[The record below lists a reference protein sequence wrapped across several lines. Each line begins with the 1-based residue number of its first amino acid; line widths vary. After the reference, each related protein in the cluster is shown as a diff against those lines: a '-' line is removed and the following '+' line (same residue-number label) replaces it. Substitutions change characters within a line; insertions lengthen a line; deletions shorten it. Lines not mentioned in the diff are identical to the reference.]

1 MKKWAFLVAMLLL
14 TGSLSIPLSAS
25 ATDVPVD
32 TEVTTTLTEI
42 QEMTE
47 ATEATTSPAIT
58 EPIED
63 PSSTEV
69 VASDFSVEPSVCN
82 LTVGESCNLNVKF
95 DKEGYDTEHI
105 EYQSADESIATVS
118 KYGLV
123 TAISAG
129 ETCIRIFVFDEADNP
144 VKTIPIPVVIAPDDT
159 MSTEQQEQLAALKEK
174 GSHLFGEFIREEK
187 IILGELP
194 PDTARLC
201 FDDVQEIL
209 ANNTDFQNIYESLLS
224 IAKYPDFVGG
234 SGVTLV
240 EFWLDDYGTEKILL
254 ILEQEDVISVKCNA
268 DGNISDWKPLYSEEK
283 AETTA
288 TTATTETTTTTA
300 TVTSDALSEE
310 QAKALAELAEK
321 EHGVFG
327 EFERARAS
335 ILNKIPED
343 ASRMTLEE
351 AKEFVNSSDSF
362 KEIYDKL
369 SASQP
374 YPDFI
379 GGSGVTKVEYWF
391 DDKGKEKILLILEQE
406 DVIYVD
412 CTKQG
417 DVSKWERLYPV
428 SDVEDSNIKDSN
440 LAGTYK
446 IYNGIDELAVAVT
459 TEAPVIAGTVV
470 TTDTPPQ
477 ITSNVSE
484 TSMTTTVTDEYGNYI
499 DEEGNITPATTSV
512 STQTETTTTTT
523 KASTELSQIPLSGT
537 YTVRIRIRDI
547 VRQTPVL
554 GLNCEVFCLQT
565 GDVVAKWN
573 TSDVDEIYIENLK
586 YEFNSYNSYTGNIRY
601 AIRITNMPENYVFFY
616 GKDKEVYGLTG
627 FDLEEFEYGTDLDC
641 TVKLEDTSDDA
652 PKYTYVTGTHPIVT
666 TSTAPVADTTEPIS
680 NTTAPKD
687 TGTTISIPVTDPET
701 SVTPVPGTTAP
712 TETNTTV
719 TTKTTETLPQTGYS
733 NGYRWLIG
741 AAVLMTVTG
750 AGIVLRT
757 KKETK

>member
-14 TGSLSIPLSAS
+14 TGSLSIPLSVS

-32 TEVTTTLTEI
+32 TEVATTLTEI
-42 QEMTE
+42 QKTTE
-47 ATEATTSPAIT
+47 TTTSPTIT
-58 EPIED
+58 EPIET
-63 PSSTEV
+63 PSTTEV

-446 IYNGIDELAVAVT
+446 IYNGIEDTVT
-459 TEAPVIAGTVV
+459 TE
-470 TTDTPPQ
+470 
-477 ITSNVSE
+477 S
-484 TSMTTTVTDEYGNYI
+484 TTTNYK
-499 DEEGNITPATTSV
+499 NIT
-512 STQTETTTTTT
+512 QE
-523 KASTELSQIPLSGT
+523 
-537 YTVRIRIRDI
+537 D
-547 VRQTPVL
+547 
-554 GLNCEVFCLQT
+554 F
-565 GDVVAKWN
+565 
-573 TSDVDEIYIENLK
+573 
-586 YEFNSYNSYTGNIRY
+586 
-601 AIRITNMPENYVFFY
+601 
-616 GKDKEVYGLTG
+616 KDW
-627 FDLEEFEYGTDLDC
+627 
-641 TVKLEDTSDDA
+641 A
-652 PKYTYVTGTHPIVT
+652 M
-666 TSTAPVADTTEPIS
+666 
-680 NTTAPKD
+680 KD
-687 TGTTISIPVTDPET
+687 Y
-701 SVTPVPGTTAP
+701 
-712 TETNTTV
+712 
-719 TTKTTETLPQTGYS
+719 TTKTGNTPAKAALLETADGNYAITLTDEDGEVLDVYTVNPETATGTNQANEVVSLPQTGYS
-733 NGYRWLIG
+733 DIYKVLVGL
-741 AAVLMTVTG
+741 AVLMTVGGGTL
-750 AGIVLRT
+750 IVKTR
-757 KKETK
+757 KKDG

>member
-1 MKKWAFLVAMLLL
+1 MKKWAFLVAMMLL
-14 TGSLSIPLSAS
+14 TGSLSTLFPVS

-42 QEMTE
+42 QETTE
-47 ATEATTSPAIT
+47 TTTSPAIT

-288 TTATTETTTTTA
+288 TTATTETTATTATTETTTTTA

-446 IYNGIDELAVAVT
+446 IYNGIEDTVT
-459 TEAPVIAGTVV
+459 TE
-470 TTDTPPQ
+470 
-477 ITSNVSE
+477 S
-484 TSMTTTVTDEYGNYI
+484 TTTNYKNITQEDFKDWAMKDYATKTGNTPAKAALLETADGNYAITLTDEDGEVL
-499 DEEGNITPATTSV
+499 DV
-512 STQTETTTTTT
+512 
-523 KASTELSQIPLSGT
+523 
-537 YTVRIRIRDI
+537 YTVNPE
-547 VRQTPVL
+547 TA
-554 GLNCEVFCLQT
+554 T
-565 GDVVAKWN
+565 G
-573 TSDVDEIYIENLK
+573 
-586 YEFNSYNSYTGNIRY
+586 
-601 AIRITNMPENYVFFY
+601 TNMAN
-616 GKDKEVYGLTG
+616 EV
-627 FDLEEFEYGTDLDC
+627 
-641 TVKLEDTSDDA
+641 VS
-652 PKYTYVTGTHPIVT
+652 
-666 TSTAPVADTTEPIS
+666 
-680 NTTAPKD
+680 
-687 TGTTISIPVTDPET
+687 
-701 SVTPVPGTTAP
+701 
-712 TETNTTV
+712 
-719 TTKTTETLPQTGYS
+719 LPQTGYS
-733 NGYRWLIG
+733 DIYKIFVGL
-741 AAVLMTVTG
+741 ATLMTVSGVTL
-750 AGIVLRT
+750 IVKTR
-757 KKETK
+757 KKDG

>member
-1 MKKWAFLVAMLLL
+1 MTIIEMRCINMKKWAFLAAMLFL
-14 TGSLSIPLSAS
+14 TGSLSIPFPAS
-25 ATDVPVD
+25 AADVPVD
-32 TEVTTTLTEI
+32 TEVATTLTDI
-42 QEMTE
+42 QETTE
-47 ATEATTSPAIT
+47 TTTSPTIT
-58 EPIED
+58 EPIET
-63 PSSTEV
+63 PSTTEV
-69 VASDFSVEPSVCN
+69 IASDFSVEPSACN

-95 DKEGYDTEHI
+95 DKEGYDTKRI

-118 KYGLV
+118 EYGLV

-129 ETCIRIFVFDEADNP
+129 ETCISISVFDEADNP
-144 VKTIPIPVVIAPDDT
+144 VKTIQISVVIAPDDT
-159 MSTEQQEQLAALKEK
+159 LSSEQQEQLSALKEK
-174 GSHLFGEFIREEK
+174 GNHLFGEFIREEK

-209 ANNTDFQNIYESLLS
+209 GNNTDFQDIYKSLLS

-240 EFWLDDYGTEKILL
+240 EFWLDDCGTEKILL

-268 DGNISDWKPLYSEEK
+268 DGNISDWKPLYPVSTTPTQVSQTLLVGSYKIYNDLSEEK

-288 TTATTETTTTTA
+288 TTATTETTMTTT

-321 EHGVFG
+321 EHGAFG
-327 EFERARAS
+327 EFKRARAS

-446 IYNGIDELAVAVT
+446 IYNGIENTVT
-459 TEAPVIAGTVV
+459 TEP
-470 TTDTPPQ
+470 
-477 ITSNVSE
+477 
-484 TSMTTTVTDEYGNYI
+484 TTTNYK
-499 DEEGNITPATTSV
+499 NIT
-512 STQTETTTTTT
+512 QE
-523 KASTELSQIPLSGT
+523 
-537 YTVRIRIRDI
+537 D
-547 VRQTPVL
+547 
-554 GLNCEVFCLQT
+554 F
-565 GDVVAKWN
+565 
-573 TSDVDEIYIENLK
+573 
-586 YEFNSYNSYTGNIRY
+586 
-601 AIRITNMPENYVFFY
+601 
-616 GKDKEVYGLTG
+616 KDW
-627 FDLEEFEYGTDLDC
+627 
-641 TVKLEDTSDDA
+641 A
-652 PKYTYVTGTHPIVT
+652 M
-666 TSTAPVADTTEPIS
+666 
-680 NTTAPKD
+680 KD
-687 TGTTISIPVTDPET
+687 Y
-701 SVTPVPGTTAP
+701 
-712 TETNTTV
+712 
-719 TTKTTETLPQTGYS
+719 TTKTGNTPAKAALLETADGDYAITLTDKDGKVLDVYTVNPETATGTNKANEVVSLPQTGYS
-733 NGYRWLIG
+733 DIYKIFVGL
-741 AAVLMTVTG
+741 ATLMTVGGVTL
-750 AGIVLRT
+750 IVKTR
-757 KKETK
+757 KKDG

>member
-14 TGSLSIPLSAS
+14 TGSLSIPLSVS

-42 QEMTE
+42 QETTE
-47 ATEATTSPAIT
+47 TTTSPAIT
-58 EPIED
+58 EPIET
-63 PSSTEV
+63 PSTTEV
-69 VASDFSVEPSVCN
+69 VASDFFVEPSACN
-82 LTVGESCNLNVKF
+82 LSVGESCNLNVKF

-288 TTATTETTTTTA
+288 TTATTETTATTATTETTTTTA

-428 SDVEDSNIKDSN
+428 SNVEDSNIKDSN

-446 IYNGIDELAVAVT
+446 IYNGIEDTVT
-459 TEAPVIAGTVV
+459 TE
-470 TTDTPPQ
+470 
-477 ITSNVSE
+477 S
-484 TSMTTTVTDEYGNYI
+484 TTTNYKNITQEDFKDWAMKDYATKTGNAPAKAALLETADGNYAITLTDEDGEVL
-499 DEEGNITPATTSV
+499 DV
-512 STQTETTTTTT
+512 
-523 KASTELSQIPLSGT
+523 
-537 YTVRIRIRDI
+537 YTVNPE
-547 VRQTPVL
+547 TA
-554 GLNCEVFCLQT
+554 T
-565 GDVVAKWN
+565 G
-573 TSDVDEIYIENLK
+573 
-586 YEFNSYNSYTGNIRY
+586 
-601 AIRITNMPENYVFFY
+601 TNMAN
-616 GKDKEVYGLTG
+616 EV
-627 FDLEEFEYGTDLDC
+627 
-641 TVKLEDTSDDA
+641 VS
-652 PKYTYVTGTHPIVT
+652 
-666 TSTAPVADTTEPIS
+666 
-680 NTTAPKD
+680 
-687 TGTTISIPVTDPET
+687 
-701 SVTPVPGTTAP
+701 
-712 TETNTTV
+712 
-719 TTKTTETLPQTGYS
+719 LPQTGYS
-733 NGYRWLIG
+733 DIYKVLVGL
-741 AAVLMTVTG
+741 ATLMTVGGGTL
-750 AGIVLRT
+750 IVKTRE
-757 KKETK
+757 KDG

>member
-1 MKKWAFLVAMLLL
+1 MKKWAFLVAMMLL
-14 TGSLSIPLSAS
+14 TGSLSTLFPVS

-42 QEMTE
+42 QETTE
-47 ATEATTSPAIT
+47 TTTSPAIT

-440 LAGTYK
+440 LTGTYK
-446 IYNGIDELAVAVT
+446 IYNGIENIVT
-459 TEAPVIAGTVV
+459 TE
-470 TTDTPPQ
+470 
-477 ITSNVSE
+477 S
-484 TSMTTTVTDEYGNYI
+484 TTTNYKNITQEDFKDWARKDYATKTGNAPAKAALLETADGNYA
-499 DEEGNITPATTSV
+499 ITLTDKDGEV
-512 STQTETTTTTT
+512 
-523 KASTELSQIPLSGT
+523 LDV
-537 YTVRIRIRDI
+537 YTV
-547 VRQTPVL
+547 
-554 GLNCEVFCLQT
+554 N
-565 GDVVAKWN
+565 
-573 TSDVDEIYIENLK
+573 
-586 YEFNSYNSYTGNIRY
+586 
-601 AIRITNMPENYVFFY
+601 PE
-616 GKDKEVYGLTG
+616 T
-627 FDLEEFEYGTDLDC
+627 
-641 TVKLEDTSDDA
+641 A
-652 PKYTYVTGTHPIVT
+652 TGTNQANEVV
-666 TSTAPVADTTEPIS
+666 S
-680 NTTAPKD
+680 
-687 TGTTISIPVTDPET
+687 
-701 SVTPVPGTTAP
+701 
-712 TETNTTV
+712 
-719 TTKTTETLPQTGYS
+719 LPQTGCSDIYKVLV
-733 NGYRWLIG
+733 GL
-741 AAVLMTVTG
+741 AVLMTVGGGTL
-750 AGIVLRT
+750 IVKTRE
-757 KKETK
+757 KE

>member
-1 MKKWAFLVAMLLL
+1 MKKWAFLAAMLLL
-14 TGSLSIPLSAS
+14 TGSLSTLFPAS

-42 QEMTE
+42 QETTE
-47 ATEATTSPAIT
+47 TTTSPAIT
-58 EPIED
+58 EPIET
-63 PSSTEV
+63 PSTTEV
-69 VASDFSVEPSVCN
+69 IASDFSVEPSACN
-82 LTVGESCNLNVKF
+82 LSVGESCNLNVKF
-95 DKEGYDTEHI
+95 DKDGYDAERI

-118 KYGLV
+118 EYGLV

-129 ETCIRIFVFDEADNP
+129 ETCIRISIFDEADNP
-144 VKTIPIPVVIAPDDT
+144 AKTIQIPVVIAPDDT
-159 MSTEQQEQLAALKEK
+159 ISTEQQEQLAALKEK

-283 AETTA
+283 AETTATTATTETTA

-428 SDVEDSNIKDSN
+428 LDVEDANIKDSN
-440 LAGTYK
+440 LTGTYK
-446 IYNGIDELAVAVT
+446 IYN
-459 TEAPVIAGTVV
+459 
-470 TTDTPPQ
+470 
-477 ITSNVSE
+477 
-484 TSMTTTVTDEYGNYI
+484 
-499 DEEGNITPATTSV
+499 
-512 STQTETTTTTT
+512 
-523 KASTELSQIPLSGT
+523 
-537 YTVRIRIRDI
+537 DI
-547 VRQTPVL
+547 
-554 GLNCEVFCLQT
+554 
-565 GDVVAKWN
+565 
-573 TSDVDEIYIENLK
+573 
-586 YEFNSYNSYTGNIRY
+586 
-601 AIRITNMPENYVFFY
+601 
-616 GKDKEVYGLTG
+616 
-627 FDLEEFEYGTDLDC
+627 
-641 TVKLEDTSDDA
+641 EDTA
-652 PKYTYVTGTHPIVT
+652 
-666 TSTAPVADTTEPIS
+666 TTEPTTTNYKNITQEDFKDWAMKDYATKTG
-680 NTTAPKD
+680 NTPAKAALLETADGNYAITLTDKD
-687 TGTTISIPVTDPET
+687 GEVLDVYTVNPETATGTNQANEVVS
-701 SVTPVPGTTAP
+701 
-712 TETNTTV
+712 
-719 TTKTTETLPQTGYS
+719 LPQTGCSDIYKVLV
-733 NGYRWLIG
+733 GL
-741 AAVLMTVTG
+741 AVLMTVGG
-750 AGIVLRT
+750 ATIIVKTR
-757 KKETK
+757 KKDG

>member
-1 MKKWAFLVAMLLL
+1 MKKWAFLAAMMIL
-14 TGSLSIPLSAS
+14 TGSLSIPLSVS

-32 TEVTTTLTEI
+32 TEVATTLTEI
-42 QEMTE
+42 QETTE
-47 ATEATTSPAIT
+47 TTTSPTIT
-58 EPIED
+58 EPIET
-63 PSSTEV
+63 PSTTEV
-69 VASDFSVEPSVCN
+69 VASDFFVEPSACN

-95 DKEGYDTEHI
+95 DKEEYDAKRI

-118 KYGLV
+118 EYGLV

-129 ETCIRIFVFDEADNP
+129 ETCIRISVFDEADNTF
-144 VKTIPIPVVIAPDDT
+144 KTIQIPVVIAPDDT
-159 MSTEQQEQLAALKEK
+159 ISTEQQEQLAALKEK
-174 GSHLFGEFIREEK
+174 GNHLFGEFIREEK

-321 EHGVFG
+321 DHGVFG
-327 EFERARAS
+327 EFERSRAS

-446 IYNGIDELAVAVT
+446 IYNGIEDTVT
-459 TEAPVIAGTVV
+459 TE
-470 TTDTPPQ
+470 
-477 ITSNVSE
+477 S
-484 TSMTTTVTDEYGNYI
+484 TTTNYKNITQEDFKDWAMKDYATKTGNTPAKAALLETADGNYAITLTDEDGEVL
-499 DEEGNITPATTSV
+499 DV
-512 STQTETTTTTT
+512 
-523 KASTELSQIPLSGT
+523 
-537 YTVRIRIRDI
+537 YTVNPE
-547 VRQTPVL
+547 TA
-554 GLNCEVFCLQT
+554 T
-565 GDVVAKWN
+565 G
-573 TSDVDEIYIENLK
+573 
-586 YEFNSYNSYTGNIRY
+586 
-601 AIRITNMPENYVFFY
+601 TNMAN
-616 GKDKEVYGLTG
+616 EV
-627 FDLEEFEYGTDLDC
+627 
-641 TVKLEDTSDDA
+641 VS
-652 PKYTYVTGTHPIVT
+652 
-666 TSTAPVADTTEPIS
+666 
-680 NTTAPKD
+680 
-687 TGTTISIPVTDPET
+687 
-701 SVTPVPGTTAP
+701 
-712 TETNTTV
+712 
-719 TTKTTETLPQTGYS
+719 LPQTGYS
-733 NGYRWLIG
+733 DIYKIFVGL
-741 AAVLMTVTG
+741 ATLMTVSGVTL
-750 AGIVLRT
+750 IVKTR
-757 KKETK
+757 KKDG

>member
-1 MKKWAFLVAMLLL
+1 MKKWAFLAAMLLL
-14 TGSLSIPLSAS
+14 TGSLSIPLSVS
-25 ATDVPVD
+25 AT
-32 TEVTTTLTEI
+32 EVVTTLTEI
-42 QEMTE
+42 QETTE
-47 ATEATTSPAIT
+47 TTTSPVIT
-58 EPIED
+58 EPIET
-63 PSSTEV
+63 PSTTEV

-288 TTATTETTTTTA
+288 TTATTETTATTATTETTATTATTETTTTTA

-440 LAGTYK
+440 LTGTYK
-446 IYNGIDELAVAVT
+446 IYNGIEDTVT
-459 TEAPVIAGTVV
+459 TE
-470 TTDTPPQ
+470 
-477 ITSNVSE
+477 S
-484 TSMTTTVTDEYGNYI
+484 TTTNYKNITQEDFKDWAMKDYATKTGNAPAKAALLETADGNYAITLTDEDGEVL
-499 DEEGNITPATTSV
+499 DV
-512 STQTETTTTTT
+512 
-523 KASTELSQIPLSGT
+523 
-537 YTVRIRIRDI
+537 YTVNPE
-547 VRQTPVL
+547 TA
-554 GLNCEVFCLQT
+554 T
-565 GDVVAKWN
+565 G
-573 TSDVDEIYIENLK
+573 
-586 YEFNSYNSYTGNIRY
+586 
-601 AIRITNMPENYVFFY
+601 TNMAN
-616 GKDKEVYGLTG
+616 EV
-627 FDLEEFEYGTDLDC
+627 
-641 TVKLEDTSDDA
+641 VS
-652 PKYTYVTGTHPIVT
+652 
-666 TSTAPVADTTEPIS
+666 
-680 NTTAPKD
+680 
-687 TGTTISIPVTDPET
+687 
-701 SVTPVPGTTAP
+701 
-712 TETNTTV
+712 
-719 TTKTTETLPQTGYS
+719 LPQTGYS
-733 NGYRWLIG
+733 DIYKVLVGL
-741 AAVLMTVTG
+741 ATLMTVGGVTL
-750 AGIVLRT
+750 IVKTRE
-757 KKETK
+757 KDG

>member
-1 MKKWAFLVAMLLL
+1 MKKWAFLVAMMLL
-14 TGSLSIPLSAS
+14 TGSLSTLFPVS

-42 QEMTE
+42 QETTE
-47 ATEATTSPAIT
+47 TTTSPAIT

-446 IYNGIDELAVAVT
+446 IYNGIEDTVT
-459 TEAPVIAGTVV
+459 TE
-470 TTDTPPQ
+470 
-477 ITSNVSE
+477 S
-484 TSMTTTVTDEYGNYI
+484 TTTNYKNITQEDFKDWAMKDYATKTGNAPAKAALLETADGNYAITLTDEDGKVL
-499 DEEGNITPATTSV
+499 DV
-512 STQTETTTTTT
+512 
-523 KASTELSQIPLSGT
+523 
-537 YTVRIRIRDI
+537 YTV
-547 VRQTPVL
+547 
-554 GLNCEVFCLQT
+554 N
-565 GDVVAKWN
+565 
-573 TSDVDEIYIENLK
+573 
-586 YEFNSYNSYTGNIRY
+586 
-601 AIRITNMPENYVFFY
+601 PE
-616 GKDKEVYGLTG
+616 T
-627 FDLEEFEYGTDLDC
+627 
-641 TVKLEDTSDDA
+641 A
-652 PKYTYVTGTHPIVT
+652 TGTNQANEVV
-666 TSTAPVADTTEPIS
+666 S
-680 NTTAPKD
+680 
-687 TGTTISIPVTDPET
+687 
-701 SVTPVPGTTAP
+701 
-712 TETNTTV
+712 
-719 TTKTTETLPQTGYS
+719 LPQTGCSDIYKVLV
-733 NGYRWLIG
+733 GL
-741 AAVLMTVTG
+741 ATLMTVGGVTLIVKTRKKDG
-750 AGIVLRT
+750 ASNQ
-757 KKETK
+757 

>member
-1 MKKWAFLVAMLLL
+1 MKKWAFLAAMLFL
-14 TGSLSIPLSAS
+14 TGSLSIPFPAS
-25 ATDVPVD
+25 AADVPVD
-32 TEVTTTLTEI
+32 TEVATTLTDI
-42 QEMTE
+42 QETTE
-47 ATEATTSPAIT
+47 TTTSPTIT
-58 EPIED
+58 EPIET
-63 PSSTEV
+63 PSTTEV
-69 VASDFSVEPSVCN
+69 IASDFSVEPSACN

-95 DKEGYDTEHI
+95 DKEGYDTKRI

-118 KYGLV
+118 EYGLV

-129 ETCIRIFVFDEADNP
+129 ETCISISVFDEADNP
-144 VKTIPIPVVIAPDDT
+144 VKTIQISVVIAPDDT
-159 MSTEQQEQLAALKEK
+159 LSSEQQEQLSALKEK
-174 GSHLFGEFIREEK
+174 GNHLFGEFIREEK

-209 ANNTDFQNIYESLLS
+209 GNNTDFQDIYKSLLS

-240 EFWLDDYGTEKILL
+240 EFWLDDCGTEKILL

-268 DGNISDWKPLYSEEK
+268 DGNISDWKPLYPVSTTPTQVSQTLLVGSYKIYNDLSEEK

-288 TTATTETTTTTA
+288 TTATTETTMTTT

-321 EHGVFG
+321 EHGAFG

-446 IYNGIDELAVAVT
+446 IYNGIEDTVT
-459 TEAPVIAGTVV
+459 TE
-470 TTDTPPQ
+470 
-477 ITSNVSE
+477 S
-484 TSMTTTVTDEYGNYI
+484 TTTNYK
-499 DEEGNITPATTSV
+499 NIT
-512 STQTETTTTTT
+512 QE
-523 KASTELSQIPLSGT
+523 
-537 YTVRIRIRDI
+537 D
-547 VRQTPVL
+547 
-554 GLNCEVFCLQT
+554 F
-565 GDVVAKWN
+565 
-573 TSDVDEIYIENLK
+573 
-586 YEFNSYNSYTGNIRY
+586 
-601 AIRITNMPENYVFFY
+601 
-616 GKDKEVYGLTG
+616 KDW
-627 FDLEEFEYGTDLDC
+627 
-641 TVKLEDTSDDA
+641 A
-652 PKYTYVTGTHPIVT
+652 M
-666 TSTAPVADTTEPIS
+666 
-680 NTTAPKD
+680 KD
-687 TGTTISIPVTDPET
+687 Y
-701 SVTPVPGTTAP
+701 
-712 TETNTTV
+712 
-719 TTKTTETLPQTGYS
+719 TTKTGNTPAKAALLETADGNYAITLTDEDGKVLDVYTVNPETATGTNMANEVVSLPQTGYS
-733 NGYRWLIG
+733 DIYKVLVGL
-741 AAVLMTVTG
+741 AVLMTVGGVTLIVKTRKKDG
-750 AGIVLRT
+750 ASNQ
-757 KKETK
+757 

>member
-1 MKKWAFLVAMLLL
+1 MKKWAFLVAMMLL
-14 TGSLSIPLSAS
+14 TGSLSTLFPVS

-42 QEMTE
+42 QETTE
-47 ATEATTSPAIT
+47 TTTSPAIT

-446 IYNGIDELAVAVT
+446 IYNGIEDTVT
-459 TEAPVIAGTVV
+459 TE
-470 TTDTPPQ
+470 
-477 ITSNVSE
+477 S
-484 TSMTTTVTDEYGNYI
+484 TTTNYKNITQEDFKDWAMKDYATKTGNTPAKAALLETADGNYAITLTDEDGEVL
-499 DEEGNITPATTSV
+499 DV
-512 STQTETTTTTT
+512 
-523 KASTELSQIPLSGT
+523 
-537 YTVRIRIRDI
+537 YTVNPE
-547 VRQTPVL
+547 TA
-554 GLNCEVFCLQT
+554 T
-565 GDVVAKWN
+565 G
-573 TSDVDEIYIENLK
+573 
-586 YEFNSYNSYTGNIRY
+586 
-601 AIRITNMPENYVFFY
+601 TNMAN
-616 GKDKEVYGLTG
+616 EV
-627 FDLEEFEYGTDLDC
+627 
-641 TVKLEDTSDDA
+641 VS
-652 PKYTYVTGTHPIVT
+652 
-666 TSTAPVADTTEPIS
+666 
-680 NTTAPKD
+680 
-687 TGTTISIPVTDPET
+687 
-701 SVTPVPGTTAP
+701 
-712 TETNTTV
+712 
-719 TTKTTETLPQTGYS
+719 LPQTGYS
-733 NGYRWLIG
+733 DIYKIFVGL
-741 AAVLMTVTG
+741 ATLMTVSGVTL
-750 AGIVLRT
+750 IVKTR
-757 KKETK
+757 KKDG

>member
-1 MKKWAFLVAMLLL
+1 MKKWAFLAAMLLL
-14 TGSLSIPLSAS
+14 TGSLSIPLSVS
-25 ATDVPVD
+25 AT
-32 TEVTTTLTEI
+32 EVVTTLTEI
-42 QEMTE
+42 QETTE
-47 ATEATTSPAIT
+47 TTTSPVIT
-58 EPIED
+58 EPIET
-63 PSSTEV
+63 PSTTEV

-288 TTATTETTTTTA
+288 TTATTETTATTATTETTTTTA

-440 LAGTYK
+440 LTGTYK
-446 IYNGIDELAVAVT
+446 IYNGIEDTVT
-459 TEAPVIAGTVV
+459 TE
-470 TTDTPPQ
+470 
-477 ITSNVSE
+477 S
-484 TSMTTTVTDEYGNYI
+484 TTTNYKNITQEDFKDWAMKDYATKTGNAPAKAALLETADGNYAITLTDEDGEVL
-499 DEEGNITPATTSV
+499 DV
-512 STQTETTTTTT
+512 
-523 KASTELSQIPLSGT
+523 
-537 YTVRIRIRDI
+537 YTV
-547 VRQTPVL
+547 
-554 GLNCEVFCLQT
+554 N
-565 GDVVAKWN
+565 
-573 TSDVDEIYIENLK
+573 
-586 YEFNSYNSYTGNIRY
+586 
-601 AIRITNMPENYVFFY
+601 PE
-616 GKDKEVYGLTG
+616 T
-627 FDLEEFEYGTDLDC
+627 
-641 TVKLEDTSDDA
+641 A
-652 PKYTYVTGTHPIVT
+652 TGTNQANEVV
-666 TSTAPVADTTEPIS
+666 S
-680 NTTAPKD
+680 
-687 TGTTISIPVTDPET
+687 
-701 SVTPVPGTTAP
+701 
-712 TETNTTV
+712 
-719 TTKTTETLPQTGYS
+719 LPQTGCSDIYKVLV
-733 NGYRWLIG
+733 GL
-741 AAVLMTVTG
+741 AVLMTVGGGTL
-750 AGIVLRT
+750 IVKTR
-757 KKETK
+757 KKDG

>member
-14 TGSLSIPLSAS
+14 TGSLSIPLSVS

-32 TEVTTTLTEI
+32 TEVATTLTEI
-42 QEMTE
+42 QETTE
-47 ATEATTSPAIT
+47 TTTSPTIT

-209 ANNTDFQNIYESLLS
+209 ENSTNFQDIYESLLS

-446 IYNGIDELAVAVT
+446 IYNGIEDTVT
-459 TEAPVIAGTVV
+459 TE
-470 TTDTPPQ
+470 
-477 ITSNVSE
+477 S
-484 TSMTTTVTDEYGNYI
+484 TTTNYKNITQEDFKDWAMKDYATKTGNTPAKAALLETADGNYAITLTDEDGEVL
-499 DEEGNITPATTSV
+499 DV
-512 STQTETTTTTT
+512 
-523 KASTELSQIPLSGT
+523 
-537 YTVRIRIRDI
+537 YTVNPE
-547 VRQTPVL
+547 TA
-554 GLNCEVFCLQT
+554 T
-565 GDVVAKWN
+565 G
-573 TSDVDEIYIENLK
+573 
-586 YEFNSYNSYTGNIRY
+586 
-601 AIRITNMPENYVFFY
+601 TNMAN
-616 GKDKEVYGLTG
+616 EV
-627 FDLEEFEYGTDLDC
+627 
-641 TVKLEDTSDDA
+641 VS
-652 PKYTYVTGTHPIVT
+652 
-666 TSTAPVADTTEPIS
+666 
-680 NTTAPKD
+680 
-687 TGTTISIPVTDPET
+687 
-701 SVTPVPGTTAP
+701 
-712 TETNTTV
+712 
-719 TTKTTETLPQTGYS
+719 LPQTGYS
-733 NGYRWLIG
+733 DIYKIFVGL
-741 AAVLMTVTG
+741 ATLMTVSGVTL
-750 AGIVLRT
+750 IVKTR
-757 KKETK
+757 KKDG

>member
-1 MKKWAFLVAMLLL
+1 MKKWAFLAAMLLL
-14 TGSLSIPLSAS
+14 TGSLSIPLSVS

-32 TEVTTTLTEI
+32 TEVATTLTEI
-42 QEMTE
+42 QETTE
-47 ATEATTSPAIT
+47 TTTSPTIT
-58 EPIED
+58 EPIET
-63 PSSTEV
+63 PSTTEV
-69 VASDFSVEPSVCN
+69 VASDFFVEPSACN
-82 LTVGESCNLNVKF
+82 LSVGESCNLNVKF

-446 IYNGIDELAVAVT
+446 IYNGIEDTVT
-459 TEAPVIAGTVV
+459 TE
-470 TTDTPPQ
+470 
-477 ITSNVSE
+477 S
-484 TSMTTTVTDEYGNYI
+484 TTTNYKNITQEDFKDWAMKDYATKTGNAPAKAALLETADGNYAITLTDEDGEVL
-499 DEEGNITPATTSV
+499 DV
-512 STQTETTTTTT
+512 
-523 KASTELSQIPLSGT
+523 
-537 YTVRIRIRDI
+537 YTVNPE
-547 VRQTPVL
+547 TA
-554 GLNCEVFCLQT
+554 T
-565 GDVVAKWN
+565 G
-573 TSDVDEIYIENLK
+573 
-586 YEFNSYNSYTGNIRY
+586 
-601 AIRITNMPENYVFFY
+601 TNMAN
-616 GKDKEVYGLTG
+616 EV
-627 FDLEEFEYGTDLDC
+627 
-641 TVKLEDTSDDA
+641 VS
-652 PKYTYVTGTHPIVT
+652 
-666 TSTAPVADTTEPIS
+666 
-680 NTTAPKD
+680 
-687 TGTTISIPVTDPET
+687 
-701 SVTPVPGTTAP
+701 
-712 TETNTTV
+712 
-719 TTKTTETLPQTGYS
+719 LPQTGYS
-733 NGYRWLIG
+733 DIYKVLVGL
-741 AAVLMTVTG
+741 ATLMTVGGVTL
-750 AGIVLRT
+750 IVKTRE
-757 KKETK
+757 KDG

>member
-14 TGSLSIPLSAS
+14 TGSLSIPFPAS
-25 ATDVPVD
+25 AADVPVD
-32 TEVTTTLTEI
+32 TEVATTLTDI
-42 QEMTE
+42 QETTE
-47 ATEATTSPAIT
+47 TTTSPVIT
-58 EPIED
+58 EPIET
-63 PSSTEV
+63 PSTTEV

-440 LAGTYK
+440 LTGTYK
-446 IYNGIDELAVAVT
+446 IYNGIEDTVT
-459 TEAPVIAGTVV
+459 TE
-470 TTDTPPQ
+470 
-477 ITSNVSE
+477 S
-484 TSMTTTVTDEYGNYI
+484 TTTNYKNITQEDFKDWAMKDYATKTGNTPAKAALLETADGNYAITLTDEDGEVL
-499 DEEGNITPATTSV
+499 DV
-512 STQTETTTTTT
+512 
-523 KASTELSQIPLSGT
+523 
-537 YTVRIRIRDI
+537 YTV
-547 VRQTPVL
+547 
-554 GLNCEVFCLQT
+554 N
-565 GDVVAKWN
+565 
-573 TSDVDEIYIENLK
+573 
-586 YEFNSYNSYTGNIRY
+586 
-601 AIRITNMPENYVFFY
+601 PE
-616 GKDKEVYGLTG
+616 T
-627 FDLEEFEYGTDLDC
+627 
-641 TVKLEDTSDDA
+641 A
-652 PKYTYVTGTHPIVT
+652 TGTNQANEVV
-666 TSTAPVADTTEPIS
+666 S
-680 NTTAPKD
+680 
-687 TGTTISIPVTDPET
+687 
-701 SVTPVPGTTAP
+701 
-712 TETNTTV
+712 
-719 TTKTTETLPQTGYS
+719 LPQTGCSDIYKVLV
-733 NGYRWLIG
+733 GL
-741 AAVLMTVTG
+741 ATLMTVGGGTL
-750 AGIVLRT
+750 IVKTRE
-757 KKETK
+757 KE

>member
-1 MKKWAFLVAMLLL
+1 MYQYEKMGIFSSYA
-14 TGSLSIPLSAS
+14 AS
-25 ATDVPVD
+25 YRFSFY
-32 TEVTTTLTEI
+32 TTFCKCNGCACRYRSSYNFEI
-42 QEMTE
+42 QETTE
-47 ATEATTSPAIT
+47 TTTSPTIT
-58 EPIED
+58 EPIET
-63 PSSTEV
+63 PSTTEV
-69 VASDFSVEPSVCN
+69 VASDFFVEPSACN
-82 LTVGESCNLNVKF
+82 LSVGESCNLNVKF
-95 DKEGYDTEHI
+95 DKEEYDTEHI

-234 SGVTLV
+234 SGVPLV

-321 EHGVFG
+321 EHGAFG
-327 EFERARAS
+327 EFERERAS

-446 IYNGIDELAVAVT
+446 IYNGIEDTVT
-459 TEAPVIAGTVV
+459 TE
-470 TTDTPPQ
+470 
-477 ITSNVSE
+477 S
-484 TSMTTTVTDEYGNYI
+484 TTTNYKNITQEDFKDWAMKDYATKTGNTPAKAALLETADGNYAITLTDEDGEVL
-499 DEEGNITPATTSV
+499 DV
-512 STQTETTTTTT
+512 
-523 KASTELSQIPLSGT
+523 
-537 YTVRIRIRDI
+537 YTV
-547 VRQTPVL
+547 
-554 GLNCEVFCLQT
+554 N
-565 GDVVAKWN
+565 
-573 TSDVDEIYIENLK
+573 
-586 YEFNSYNSYTGNIRY
+586 
-601 AIRITNMPENYVFFY
+601 PE
-616 GKDKEVYGLTG
+616 T
-627 FDLEEFEYGTDLDC
+627 
-641 TVKLEDTSDDA
+641 A
-652 PKYTYVTGTHPIVT
+652 TGTNQANEVV
-666 TSTAPVADTTEPIS
+666 S
-680 NTTAPKD
+680 
-687 TGTTISIPVTDPET
+687 
-701 SVTPVPGTTAP
+701 
-712 TETNTTV
+712 
-719 TTKTTETLPQTGYS
+719 LPQTGYS
-733 NGYRWLIG
+733 DIYKVLVGL
-741 AAVLMTVTG
+741 ATLMTVGGGTL
-750 AGIVLRT
+750 IVKTR
-757 KKETK
+757 KKDG

>member
-14 TGSLSIPLSAS
+14 TGSLSIPLSVS

-32 TEVTTTLTEI
+32 TEVATTLTEI
-42 QEMTE
+42 QETTE
-47 ATEATTSPAIT
+47 TTTSPTIT
-58 EPIED
+58 EPIET
-63 PSSTEV
+63 PSTTEV
-69 VASDFSVEPSVCN
+69 VASDFSVEPSACN

-446 IYNGIDELAVAVT
+446 IYNGIEDTVT
-459 TEAPVIAGTVV
+459 TE
-470 TTDTPPQ
+470 
-477 ITSNVSE
+477 S
-484 TSMTTTVTDEYGNYI
+484 TTTNYKNITQEDFKDWAMKDYATKTGNTPAKAALLETADGNYAITLTDEDGEVL
-499 DEEGNITPATTSV
+499 DV
-512 STQTETTTTTT
+512 
-523 KASTELSQIPLSGT
+523 
-537 YTVRIRIRDI
+537 YTVNPE
-547 VRQTPVL
+547 TA
-554 GLNCEVFCLQT
+554 T
-565 GDVVAKWN
+565 G
-573 TSDVDEIYIENLK
+573 
-586 YEFNSYNSYTGNIRY
+586 
-601 AIRITNMPENYVFFY
+601 TNMAN
-616 GKDKEVYGLTG
+616 EV
-627 FDLEEFEYGTDLDC
+627 
-641 TVKLEDTSDDA
+641 VS
-652 PKYTYVTGTHPIVT
+652 
-666 TSTAPVADTTEPIS
+666 
-680 NTTAPKD
+680 
-687 TGTTISIPVTDPET
+687 
-701 SVTPVPGTTAP
+701 
-712 TETNTTV
+712 
-719 TTKTTETLPQTGYS
+719 LPQTGYS
-733 NGYRWLIG
+733 DIYKIFVGL
-741 AAVLMTVTG
+741 ATLMTVSGVTL
-750 AGIVLRT
+750 IVKTR
-757 KKETK
+757 KKDG

>member
-14 TGSLSIPLSAS
+14 TGSLSIPLSVS

-32 TEVTTTLTEI
+32 TEVATTLTEI
-42 QEMTE
+42 QETTE
-47 ATEATTSPAIT
+47 TTTSPTIT
-58 EPIED
+58 EPIET
-63 PSSTEV
+63 PSTTEV
-69 VASDFSVEPSVCN
+69 VASDFFVEPSACN
-82 LTVGESCNLNVKF
+82 LSVGESCNLNVKF
-95 DKEGYDTEHI
+95 DKEEYDTEHI

-288 TTATTETTTTTA
+288 TTETTTTTA

-321 EHGVFG
+321 EHGAFG
-327 EFERARAS
+327 EFERERAS

-446 IYNGIDELAVAVT
+446 IYNGIEDTVT
-459 TEAPVIAGTVV
+459 TE
-470 TTDTPPQ
+470 
-477 ITSNVSE
+477 S
-484 TSMTTTVTDEYGNYI
+484 TTTNYKNITQEDFKDWAMKDYATKTGNTPAKAALLETADGNYAITLTDEDGEVL
-499 DEEGNITPATTSV
+499 DV
-512 STQTETTTTTT
+512 
-523 KASTELSQIPLSGT
+523 
-537 YTVRIRIRDI
+537 YTV
-547 VRQTPVL
+547 
-554 GLNCEVFCLQT
+554 N
-565 GDVVAKWN
+565 
-573 TSDVDEIYIENLK
+573 
-586 YEFNSYNSYTGNIRY
+586 
-601 AIRITNMPENYVFFY
+601 PE
-616 GKDKEVYGLTG
+616 T
-627 FDLEEFEYGTDLDC
+627 
-641 TVKLEDTSDDA
+641 A
-652 PKYTYVTGTHPIVT
+652 TGTNQANEVV
-666 TSTAPVADTTEPIS
+666 S
-680 NTTAPKD
+680 
-687 TGTTISIPVTDPET
+687 
-701 SVTPVPGTTAP
+701 
-712 TETNTTV
+712 
-719 TTKTTETLPQTGYS
+719 LPQTGYS
-733 NGYRWLIG
+733 DIYKVLVGL
-741 AAVLMTVTG
+741 ATLMTVGGGTL
-750 AGIVLRT
+750 IVKTR
-757 KKETK
+757 KKDG

>member
-1 MKKWAFLVAMLLL
+1 MKKWAFLAAMMLL
-14 TGSLSIPLSAS
+14 TGSLSIPLSVS

-32 TEVTTTLTEI
+32 TEVATTLTEI
-42 QEMTE
+42 QETTE
-47 ATEATTSPAIT
+47 TTTSPTIT

-428 SDVEDSNIKDSN
+428 SDVEDSNI
-440 LAGTYK
+440 
-446 IYNGIDELAVAVT
+446 
-459 TEAPVIAGTVV
+459 
-470 TTDTPPQ
+470 
-477 ITSNVSE
+477 
-484 TSMTTTVTDEYGNYI
+484 
-499 DEEGNITPATTSV
+499 
-512 STQTETTTTTT
+512 
-523 KASTELSQIPLSGT
+523 
-537 YTVRIRIRDI
+537 DI
-547 VRQTPVL
+547 V
-554 GLNCEVFCLQT
+554 
-565 GDVVAKWN
+565 
-573 TSDVDEIYIENLK
+573 
-586 YEFNSYNSYTGNIRY
+586 NI
-601 AIRITNMPENYVFFY
+601 P
-616 GKDKEVYGLTG
+616 
-627 FDLEEFEYGTDLDC
+627 
-641 TVKLEDTSDDA
+641 
-652 PKYTYVTGTHPIVT
+652 
-666 TSTAPVADTTEPIS
+666 
-680 NTTAPKD
+680 
-687 TGTTISIPVTDPET
+687 
-701 SVTPVPGTTAP
+701 
-712 TETNTTV
+712 
-719 TTKTTETLPQTGYS
+719 
-733 NGYRWLIG
+733 
-741 AAVLMTVTG
+741 
-750 AGIVLRT
+750 
-757 KKETK
+757 

>member
-14 TGSLSIPLSAS
+14 TGSLSIPLSVS
-25 ATDVPVD
+25 ATDVSVD
-32 TEVTTTLTEI
+32 TEVVTTLTEI
-42 QEMTE
+42 QETTE
-47 ATEATTSPAIT
+47 TTTSPTIT
-58 EPIED
+58 EPIET
-63 PSSTEV
+63 PSTTEV
-69 VASDFSVEPSVCN
+69 VASDFSVEPSACN

-95 DKEGYDTEHI
+95 DKEGYDAERI

-118 KYGLV
+118 EYGLV
-123 TAISAG
+123 TAISVG
-129 ETCIRIFVFDEADNP
+129 ETCIRISVFDEADNTF
-144 VKTIPIPVVIAPDDT
+144 KTIQIPVVIAPDDT
-159 MSTEQQEQLAALKEK
+159 ISTEQQEQLAALKEK
-174 GSHLFGEFIREEK
+174 GNHLFGEFIREEK

-194 PDTARLC
+194 SDTARLC

-209 ANNTDFQNIYESLLS
+209 ENSTNFQDIYESLLS

-446 IYNGIDELAVAVT
+446 IYNGIEDTVT
-459 TEAPVIAGTVV
+459 TE
-470 TTDTPPQ
+470 
-477 ITSNVSE
+477 S
-484 TSMTTTVTDEYGNYI
+484 TTTNYKNITQEDFKDWAMKDYATKTGNAPAKAALLETADGNYAITLTDEDGEVL
-499 DEEGNITPATTSV
+499 DV
-512 STQTETTTTTT
+512 
-523 KASTELSQIPLSGT
+523 
-537 YTVRIRIRDI
+537 YTVNPE
-547 VRQTPVL
+547 TA
-554 GLNCEVFCLQT
+554 T
-565 GDVVAKWN
+565 G
-573 TSDVDEIYIENLK
+573 
-586 YEFNSYNSYTGNIRY
+586 
-601 AIRITNMPENYVFFY
+601 TNMAN
-616 GKDKEVYGLTG
+616 EV
-627 FDLEEFEYGTDLDC
+627 
-641 TVKLEDTSDDA
+641 VS
-652 PKYTYVTGTHPIVT
+652 
-666 TSTAPVADTTEPIS
+666 
-680 NTTAPKD
+680 
-687 TGTTISIPVTDPET
+687 
-701 SVTPVPGTTAP
+701 
-712 TETNTTV
+712 
-719 TTKTTETLPQTGYS
+719 LPQTGYS
-733 NGYRWLIG
+733 DIYKVLVGL
-741 AAVLMTVTG
+741 ATLMTVGGGTL
-750 AGIVLRT
+750 IVKTRE
-757 KKETK
+757 KE

>member
-1 MKKWAFLVAMLLL
+1 MKKWAFLAAMMLL
-14 TGSLSIPLSAS
+14 TGSLSIPLSVS

-42 QEMTE
+42 QET
-47 ATEATTSPAIT
+47 TTSPTIT
-58 EPIED
+58 EPIET
-63 PSSTEV
+63 PSTTEV
-69 VASDFSVEPSVCN
+69 VASDFFVEPSACN
-82 LTVGESCNLNVKF
+82 LSVGESCNLNVKF
-95 DKEGYDTEHI
+95 DKEEYDAKRI

-118 KYGLV
+118 EYGLV

-129 ETCIRIFVFDEADNP
+129 ETCIRISVFDEADNP
-144 VKTIPIPVVIAPDDT
+144 VKTIQIPVVIAPDDT
-159 MSTEQQEQLAALKEK
+159 ILTEQQEQLAALKEK
-174 GSHLFGEFIREEK
+174 GNHLFGEFIREEK

-209 ANNTDFQNIYESLLS
+209 ENNTNFQDIYESLLS

-412 CTKQG
+412 YTKQG

-446 IYNGIDELAVAVT
+446 IYNGIEDTVT
-459 TEAPVIAGTVV
+459 TE
-470 TTDTPPQ
+470 
-477 ITSNVSE
+477 S
-484 TSMTTTVTDEYGNYI
+484 TTTNYKNITQEDFKDWAMKDYATKTGNTPAKAALLETADGNYAITLTDEDGEVL
-499 DEEGNITPATTSV
+499 DV
-512 STQTETTTTTT
+512 
-523 KASTELSQIPLSGT
+523 
-537 YTVRIRIRDI
+537 YTV
-547 VRQTPVL
+547 
-554 GLNCEVFCLQT
+554 N
-565 GDVVAKWN
+565 
-573 TSDVDEIYIENLK
+573 
-586 YEFNSYNSYTGNIRY
+586 
-601 AIRITNMPENYVFFY
+601 PE
-616 GKDKEVYGLTG
+616 T
-627 FDLEEFEYGTDLDC
+627 
-641 TVKLEDTSDDA
+641 A
-652 PKYTYVTGTHPIVT
+652 TGTNQANEVV
-666 TSTAPVADTTEPIS
+666 S
-680 NTTAPKD
+680 
-687 TGTTISIPVTDPET
+687 
-701 SVTPVPGTTAP
+701 
-712 TETNTTV
+712 
-719 TTKTTETLPQTGYS
+719 LPQTGYS
-733 NGYRWLIG
+733 DIYKVLVGL
-741 AAVLMTVTG
+741 ATLMTVGGGTL
-750 AGIVLRT
+750 IVKTR
-757 KKETK
+757 KKDG

>member
-14 TGSLSIPLSAS
+14 TGSLSIPLSVS
-25 ATDVPVD
+25 ATDVSVD
-32 TEVTTTLTEI
+32 TEVVTTLTEI
-42 QEMTE
+42 QETTE
-47 ATEATTSPAIT
+47 TTTSPTIT
-58 EPIED
+58 EPIET
-63 PSSTEV
+63 PSTTEV
-69 VASDFSVEPSVCN
+69 VASDFSVEPSACN
-82 LTVGESCNLNVKF
+82 LSVGESCNLNVKF

-105 EYQSADESIATVS
+105 EYQSADESIAAVS

-440 LAGTYK
+440 LTGTYK
-446 IYNGIDELAVAVT
+446 IYNGIEDTVT
-459 TEAPVIAGTVV
+459 TE
-470 TTDTPPQ
+470 
-477 ITSNVSE
+477 S
-484 TSMTTTVTDEYGNYI
+484 TTTNYKNITQEDFKDWAMKDYATKTGNTPAKAALLETADGNYAITLTDEDGEVL
-499 DEEGNITPATTSV
+499 DV
-512 STQTETTTTTT
+512 
-523 KASTELSQIPLSGT
+523 
-537 YTVRIRIRDI
+537 YTV
-547 VRQTPVL
+547 
-554 GLNCEVFCLQT
+554 N
-565 GDVVAKWN
+565 
-573 TSDVDEIYIENLK
+573 
-586 YEFNSYNSYTGNIRY
+586 
-601 AIRITNMPENYVFFY
+601 PE
-616 GKDKEVYGLTG
+616 T
-627 FDLEEFEYGTDLDC
+627 
-641 TVKLEDTSDDA
+641 A
-652 PKYTYVTGTHPIVT
+652 TGTNQANEVV
-666 TSTAPVADTTEPIS
+666 S
-680 NTTAPKD
+680 
-687 TGTTISIPVTDPET
+687 
-701 SVTPVPGTTAP
+701 
-712 TETNTTV
+712 
-719 TTKTTETLPQTGYS
+719 LPQTGCSDIYKVFV
-733 NGYRWLIG
+733 GL
-741 AAVLMTVTG
+741 ATLMTVGGGTL
-750 AGIVLRT
+750 IVKTRE
-757 KKETK
+757 KE

>member
-1 MKKWAFLVAMLLL
+1 MKKWAFLVAMMLL
-14 TGSLSIPLSAS
+14 TGSLSTLFPVS

-42 QEMTE
+42 QETTE
-47 ATEATTSPAIT
+47 TTTSPAIT

-95 DKEGYDTEHI
+95 DKEEYDTEHI

-440 LAGTYK
+440 LTGTYK
-446 IYNGIDELAVAVT
+446 IYNGIEDTVT
-459 TEAPVIAGTVV
+459 TEP
-470 TTDTPPQ
+470 
-477 ITSNVSE
+477 
-484 TSMTTTVTDEYGNYI
+484 TTTNYKNITQEDFKDWAMKDYATKTGNTPAKAALLETADGNYAITLTDEDGEVL
-499 DEEGNITPATTSV
+499 DV
-512 STQTETTTTTT
+512 
-523 KASTELSQIPLSGT
+523 
-537 YTVRIRIRDI
+537 YTV
-547 VRQTPVL
+547 
-554 GLNCEVFCLQT
+554 N
-565 GDVVAKWN
+565 
-573 TSDVDEIYIENLK
+573 
-586 YEFNSYNSYTGNIRY
+586 
-601 AIRITNMPENYVFFY
+601 PE
-616 GKDKEVYGLTG
+616 T
-627 FDLEEFEYGTDLDC
+627 
-641 TVKLEDTSDDA
+641 A
-652 PKYTYVTGTHPIVT
+652 TGTNQANEVV
-666 TSTAPVADTTEPIS
+666 S
-680 NTTAPKD
+680 
-687 TGTTISIPVTDPET
+687 
-701 SVTPVPGTTAP
+701 
-712 TETNTTV
+712 
-719 TTKTTETLPQTGYS
+719 LPQTGCSDIYKVLV
-733 NGYRWLIG
+733 GL
-741 AAVLMTVTG
+741 AVLMTVGGGTL
-750 AGIVLRT
+750 IVKTR
-757 KKETK
+757 KKDE

>member
-1 MKKWAFLVAMLLL
+1 MKKWAFLAAMMLL
-14 TGSLSIPLSAS
+14 TGSLSIPLSVS

-32 TEVTTTLTEI
+32 TEVATTLTEI
-42 QEMTE
+42 QETTE
-47 ATEATTSPAIT
+47 TTTSPTIT

-288 TTATTETTTTTA
+288 TTATTQTTPTTATTETTTTTA

-351 AKEFVNSSDSF
+351 AKEFVNSSDLF

-446 IYNGIDELAVAVT
+446 IYNGIEDTVT
-459 TEAPVIAGTVV
+459 TE
-470 TTDTPPQ
+470 
-477 ITSNVSE
+477 S
-484 TSMTTTVTDEYGNYI
+484 TTTNYKNITQEDFKDWAMKDYATKTGNTPAKAALLETADGNYAITLTDEDGEVL
-499 DEEGNITPATTSV
+499 DV
-512 STQTETTTTTT
+512 
-523 KASTELSQIPLSGT
+523 
-537 YTVRIRIRDI
+537 YTVNPE
-547 VRQTPVL
+547 TA
-554 GLNCEVFCLQT
+554 T
-565 GDVVAKWN
+565 G
-573 TSDVDEIYIENLK
+573 
-586 YEFNSYNSYTGNIRY
+586 
-601 AIRITNMPENYVFFY
+601 TNMAN
-616 GKDKEVYGLTG
+616 EV
-627 FDLEEFEYGTDLDC
+627 
-641 TVKLEDTSDDA
+641 VS
-652 PKYTYVTGTHPIVT
+652 
-666 TSTAPVADTTEPIS
+666 
-680 NTTAPKD
+680 
-687 TGTTISIPVTDPET
+687 
-701 SVTPVPGTTAP
+701 
-712 TETNTTV
+712 
-719 TTKTTETLPQTGYS
+719 LPQTGYS
-733 NGYRWLIG
+733 DIYKIFVGL
-741 AAVLMTVTG
+741 ATLMTVSGVTL
-750 AGIVLRT
+750 IVKTR
-757 KKETK
+757 KKDG

>member
-1 MKKWAFLVAMLLL
+1 MKKWAFLVAMMLL
-14 TGSLSIPLSAS
+14 TGSLSTLFPVS

-42 QEMTE
+42 QETTE
-47 ATEATTSPAIT
+47 TTTSPAIT

-428 SDVEDSNIKDSN
+428 SGVEDANIKDSN

-446 IYNGIDELAVAVT
+446 IYNGIK
-459 TEAPVIAGTVV
+459 
-470 TTDTPPQ
+470 DT
-477 ITSNVSE
+477 
-484 TSMTTTVTDEYGNYI
+484 
-499 DEEGNITPATTSV
+499 A
-512 STQTETTTTTT
+512 
-523 KASTELSQIPLSGT
+523 
-537 YTVRIRIRDI
+537 
-547 VRQTPVL
+547 
-554 GLNCEVFCLQT
+554 
-565 GDVVAKWN
+565 
-573 TSDVDEIYIENLK
+573 
-586 YEFNSYNSYTGNIRY
+586 
-601 AIRITNMPENYVFFY
+601 
-616 GKDKEVYGLTG
+616 
-627 FDLEEFEYGTDLDC
+627 
-641 TVKLEDTSDDA
+641 
-652 PKYTYVTGTHPIVT
+652 
-666 TSTAPVADTTEPIS
+666 TTEPTTTNYKNITQEDFKDWARKDYATKTG
-680 NTTAPKD
+680 NTPAKAALLETADGNYAITLTDEDGEVLDVYTVNPETA
-687 TGTTISIPVTDPET
+687 TGTNMANEVVS
-701 SVTPVPGTTAP
+701 
-712 TETNTTV
+712 
-719 TTKTTETLPQTGYS
+719 LPQTGYS
-733 NGYRWLIG
+733 DIYKVFVGL
-741 AAVLMTVTG
+741 ATLMTVGG
-750 AGIVLRT
+750 ATIIVKTR
-757 KKETK
+757 KKDG

>member
-14 TGSLSIPLSAS
+14 TGSLSIPLSVS
-25 ATDVPVD
+25 ATDVSVD
-32 TEVTTTLTEI
+32 TEVVTTLTEI
-42 QEMTE
+42 QETTE
-47 ATEATTSPAIT
+47 TTTSPTIT
-58 EPIED
+58 EPIET
-63 PSSTEV
+63 PSTTEV
-69 VASDFSVEPSVCN
+69 VASDFSVEPSACN
-82 LTVGESCNLNVKF
+82 LSVGESCNLNVKF

-105 EYQSADESIATVS
+105 EYQSADESIAAVS

-288 TTATTETTTTTA
+288 TTATTETTATTATTETTTTTA

-440 LAGTYK
+440 LTGTYK
-446 IYNGIDELAVAVT
+446 IYNGIEDTVT
-459 TEAPVIAGTVV
+459 TE
-470 TTDTPPQ
+470 
-477 ITSNVSE
+477 S
-484 TSMTTTVTDEYGNYI
+484 TTTNYKNITQEDFKDWAMKDYATKTGNTPAKAALLETADGNYAITLTDEDGEVL
-499 DEEGNITPATTSV
+499 DV
-512 STQTETTTTTT
+512 
-523 KASTELSQIPLSGT
+523 
-537 YTVRIRIRDI
+537 YTV
-547 VRQTPVL
+547 
-554 GLNCEVFCLQT
+554 N
-565 GDVVAKWN
+565 
-573 TSDVDEIYIENLK
+573 
-586 YEFNSYNSYTGNIRY
+586 
-601 AIRITNMPENYVFFY
+601 PE
-616 GKDKEVYGLTG
+616 T
-627 FDLEEFEYGTDLDC
+627 
-641 TVKLEDTSDDA
+641 A
-652 PKYTYVTGTHPIVT
+652 TGTNQANEVV
-666 TSTAPVADTTEPIS
+666 S
-680 NTTAPKD
+680 
-687 TGTTISIPVTDPET
+687 
-701 SVTPVPGTTAP
+701 
-712 TETNTTV
+712 
-719 TTKTTETLPQTGYS
+719 LPQTGCSDIYKVFV
-733 NGYRWLIG
+733 GL
-741 AAVLMTVTG
+741 ATLMTVGGGTL
-750 AGIVLRT
+750 IVKTRE
-757 KKETK
+757 KE

>member
-1 MKKWAFLVAMLLL
+1 MKKWAFLVAMMLL
-14 TGSLSIPLSAS
+14 TGSLSTLFPVS

-42 QEMTE
+42 QETTE
-47 ATEATTSPAIT
+47 TTTSPAIT

-446 IYNGIDELAVAVT
+446 IYNGIEDTVT
-459 TEAPVIAGTVV
+459 TE
-470 TTDTPPQ
+470 
-477 ITSNVSE
+477 S
-484 TSMTTTVTDEYGNYI
+484 TTTNYKNITQEDFKDWAMKDYATKTGNAPAKAALLETADGNYAITLTDEDGEVL
-499 DEEGNITPATTSV
+499 DV
-512 STQTETTTTTT
+512 
-523 KASTELSQIPLSGT
+523 
-537 YTVRIRIRDI
+537 YTV
-547 VRQTPVL
+547 
-554 GLNCEVFCLQT
+554 N
-565 GDVVAKWN
+565 
-573 TSDVDEIYIENLK
+573 
-586 YEFNSYNSYTGNIRY
+586 
-601 AIRITNMPENYVFFY
+601 PE
-616 GKDKEVYGLTG
+616 T
-627 FDLEEFEYGTDLDC
+627 
-641 TVKLEDTSDDA
+641 A
-652 PKYTYVTGTHPIVT
+652 TGTNQANEVV
-666 TSTAPVADTTEPIS
+666 S
-680 NTTAPKD
+680 
-687 TGTTISIPVTDPET
+687 
-701 SVTPVPGTTAP
+701 
-712 TETNTTV
+712 
-719 TTKTTETLPQTGYS
+719 LPQTGHSDIYKVLV
-733 NGYRWLIG
+733 GL
-741 AAVLMTVTG
+741 ATLMTVGGGTL
-750 AGIVLRT
+750 IVKTRE
-757 KKETK
+757 KE

>member
-1 MKKWAFLVAMLLL
+1 MKKWAFLVAMMLL
-14 TGSLSIPLSAS
+14 TGSLSTLFPVS

-42 QEMTE
+42 QETTE
-47 ATEATTSPAIT
+47 TTTSPAIT

-129 ETCIRIFVFDEADNP
+129 ETCIRIFVFDEADNL

-446 IYNGIDELAVAVT
+446 IYNGIEDTVT
-459 TEAPVIAGTVV
+459 TE
-470 TTDTPPQ
+470 
-477 ITSNVSE
+477 S
-484 TSMTTTVTDEYGNYI
+484 TTTNYKNITQEDFKDWAMKDYATKTGNAPAKAALLETADGNYAITLTDEDGEVL
-499 DEEGNITPATTSV
+499 DV
-512 STQTETTTTTT
+512 
-523 KASTELSQIPLSGT
+523 
-537 YTVRIRIRDI
+537 YTVNPE
-547 VRQTPVL
+547 TA
-554 GLNCEVFCLQT
+554 T
-565 GDVVAKWN
+565 G
-573 TSDVDEIYIENLK
+573 
-586 YEFNSYNSYTGNIRY
+586 
-601 AIRITNMPENYVFFY
+601 TNMAN
-616 GKDKEVYGLTG
+616 EV
-627 FDLEEFEYGTDLDC
+627 
-641 TVKLEDTSDDA
+641 VS
-652 PKYTYVTGTHPIVT
+652 
-666 TSTAPVADTTEPIS
+666 
-680 NTTAPKD
+680 
-687 TGTTISIPVTDPET
+687 
-701 SVTPVPGTTAP
+701 
-712 TETNTTV
+712 
-719 TTKTTETLPQTGYS
+719 LPQTGYS
-733 NGYRWLIG
+733 DIYKVLVGL
-741 AAVLMTVTG
+741 ATLMTVGGGTL
-750 AGIVLRT
+750 IVKTRE
-757 KKETK
+757 KE

>member
-1 MKKWAFLVAMLLL
+1 MKKWAFLAAMLLL
-14 TGSLSIPLSAS
+14 TGSLSIPLSVS
-25 ATDVPVD
+25 AT
-32 TEVTTTLTEI
+32 EVVTTLTEI
-42 QEMTE
+42 QETTE
-47 ATEATTSPAIT
+47 TTTSPVIT
-58 EPIED
+58 EPIET
-63 PSSTEV
+63 PSTTEV

-288 TTATTETTTTTA
+288 TTATTETTATTATTETTTTTA

-446 IYNGIDELAVAVT
+446 IYNGIEDTVT
-459 TEAPVIAGTVV
+459 TEP
-470 TTDTPPQ
+470 
-477 ITSNVSE
+477 
-484 TSMTTTVTDEYGNYI
+484 TTTNYKNITQEDFKDWAMKDYATKTGNAPAKAALLETADGNYAITLTDEDGKVL
-499 DEEGNITPATTSV
+499 DV
-512 STQTETTTTTT
+512 
-523 KASTELSQIPLSGT
+523 
-537 YTVRIRIRDI
+537 YTV
-547 VRQTPVL
+547 
-554 GLNCEVFCLQT
+554 N
-565 GDVVAKWN
+565 
-573 TSDVDEIYIENLK
+573 
-586 YEFNSYNSYTGNIRY
+586 
-601 AIRITNMPENYVFFY
+601 PE
-616 GKDKEVYGLTG
+616 T
-627 FDLEEFEYGTDLDC
+627 
-641 TVKLEDTSDDA
+641 A
-652 PKYTYVTGTHPIVT
+652 TGTNQANEVV
-666 TSTAPVADTTEPIS
+666 S
-680 NTTAPKD
+680 
-687 TGTTISIPVTDPET
+687 
-701 SVTPVPGTTAP
+701 
-712 TETNTTV
+712 
-719 TTKTTETLPQTGYS
+719 LPQTGCSDIYKVLV
-733 NGYRWLIG
+733 GL
-741 AAVLMTVTG
+741 AVLMTVGGGTL
-750 AGIVLRT
+750 IVKTR
-757 KKETK
+757 KKDG

>member
-1 MKKWAFLVAMLLL
+1 MKKWAFLAAMLLL
-14 TGSLSIPLSAS
+14 TGSLSIPLSVS
-25 ATDVPVD
+25 AT
-32 TEVTTTLTEI
+32 EVVTTLTEI
-42 QEMTE
+42 QETTE
-47 ATEATTSPAIT
+47 TTTSPVIT
-58 EPIED
+58 EPIET
-63 PSSTEV
+63 PSTTEV

-283 AETTA
+283 AETT
-288 TTATTETTTTTA
+288 TTTA

-446 IYNGIDELAVAVT
+446 IYNGIEDTVT
-459 TEAPVIAGTVV
+459 TE
-470 TTDTPPQ
+470 
-477 ITSNVSE
+477 S
-484 TSMTTTVTDEYGNYI
+484 TTTNYKNITQEDFKDWAMKDYATKTGNAPAKAALLETADGNYAITLTDEDGEVL
-499 DEEGNITPATTSV
+499 DV
-512 STQTETTTTTT
+512 
-523 KASTELSQIPLSGT
+523 
-537 YTVRIRIRDI
+537 YTVNPE
-547 VRQTPVL
+547 TA
-554 GLNCEVFCLQT
+554 T
-565 GDVVAKWN
+565 G
-573 TSDVDEIYIENLK
+573 
-586 YEFNSYNSYTGNIRY
+586 
-601 AIRITNMPENYVFFY
+601 TNMAN
-616 GKDKEVYGLTG
+616 EV
-627 FDLEEFEYGTDLDC
+627 
-641 TVKLEDTSDDA
+641 VS
-652 PKYTYVTGTHPIVT
+652 
-666 TSTAPVADTTEPIS
+666 
-680 NTTAPKD
+680 
-687 TGTTISIPVTDPET
+687 
-701 SVTPVPGTTAP
+701 
-712 TETNTTV
+712 
-719 TTKTTETLPQTGYS
+719 LPQTGYS
-733 NGYRWLIG
+733 DIYKVLVGL
-741 AAVLMTVTG
+741 ATLMTVGGVTL
-750 AGIVLRT
+750 IVKTRE
-757 KKETK
+757 KDG

>member
-1 MKKWAFLVAMLLL
+1 MKKWAFLAAMLFL
-14 TGSLSIPLSAS
+14 TGSLSIPFPASAS
-25 ATDVPVD
+25 DVPVD
-32 TEVTTTLTEI
+32 TEVATTLTDM
-42 QEMTE
+42 QETTE
-47 ATEATTSPAIT
+47 TTTSPTIT
-58 EPIED
+58 EPIET
-63 PSSTEV
+63 PSTTEV
-69 VASDFSVEPSVCN
+69 IASDFSVEPSACN

-95 DKEGYDTEHI
+95 DKEGYDTKRI

-118 KYGLV
+118 EYGLV

-129 ETCIRIFVFDEADNP
+129 ETCISISVFDEADNP

-159 MSTEQQEQLAALKEK
+159 LSSEQQEQLSALKEK

-283 AETTA
+283 AETTATTATTETTA

-440 LAGTYK
+440 LTGTYK
-446 IYNGIDELAVAVT
+446 IYNGIEDTVT
-459 TEAPVIAGTVV
+459 TE
-470 TTDTPPQ
+470 
-477 ITSNVSE
+477 S
-484 TSMTTTVTDEYGNYI
+484 TTTNYKNITQEDFKDWAMKDYATKTGNTPAKAALLETADGNYA
-499 DEEGNITPATTSV
+499 ITLTDKDGEV
-512 STQTETTTTTT
+512 
-523 KASTELSQIPLSGT
+523 LDV
-537 YTVRIRIRDI
+537 YTV
-547 VRQTPVL
+547 
-554 GLNCEVFCLQT
+554 N
-565 GDVVAKWN
+565 
-573 TSDVDEIYIENLK
+573 
-586 YEFNSYNSYTGNIRY
+586 
-601 AIRITNMPENYVFFY
+601 PE
-616 GKDKEVYGLTG
+616 T
-627 FDLEEFEYGTDLDC
+627 
-641 TVKLEDTSDDA
+641 A
-652 PKYTYVTGTHPIVT
+652 TGTNQANEVV
-666 TSTAPVADTTEPIS
+666 S
-680 NTTAPKD
+680 
-687 TGTTISIPVTDPET
+687 
-701 SVTPVPGTTAP
+701 
-712 TETNTTV
+712 
-719 TTKTTETLPQTGYS
+719 LPQTGYS
-733 NGYRWLIG
+733 DIYKVLVGL
-741 AAVLMTVTG
+741 AVLMTVGGGTLIVKTRKKDG
-750 AGIVLRT
+750 ASNQ
-757 KKETK
+757 

>member
-1 MKKWAFLVAMLLL
+1 MKKWAFLAAMMLL
-14 TGSLSIPLSAS
+14 TGSLSIPLSVS

-32 TEVTTTLTEI
+32 TEVATTLTEI
-42 QEMTE
+42 QETTE
-47 ATEATTSPAIT
+47 TTTSPTIT

-118 KYGLV
+118 KSGLV

-288 TTATTETTTTTA
+288 TTATTETTATTATTETTTTTA

-446 IYNGIDELAVAVT
+446 IYNGIEDTVT
-459 TEAPVIAGTVV
+459 TE
-470 TTDTPPQ
+470 
-477 ITSNVSE
+477 S
-484 TSMTTTVTDEYGNYI
+484 TTTNYKNITQEDFKDWAMKDYATKTGNTPAKAALLETADGNYAITLTDEDGEVL
-499 DEEGNITPATTSV
+499 DV
-512 STQTETTTTTT
+512 
-523 KASTELSQIPLSGT
+523 
-537 YTVRIRIRDI
+537 YTVNPE
-547 VRQTPVL
+547 TA
-554 GLNCEVFCLQT
+554 T
-565 GDVVAKWN
+565 G
-573 TSDVDEIYIENLK
+573 
-586 YEFNSYNSYTGNIRY
+586 
-601 AIRITNMPENYVFFY
+601 TNMAN
-616 GKDKEVYGLTG
+616 EV
-627 FDLEEFEYGTDLDC
+627 
-641 TVKLEDTSDDA
+641 VS
-652 PKYTYVTGTHPIVT
+652 
-666 TSTAPVADTTEPIS
+666 
-680 NTTAPKD
+680 
-687 TGTTISIPVTDPET
+687 
-701 SVTPVPGTTAP
+701 
-712 TETNTTV
+712 
-719 TTKTTETLPQTGYS
+719 LPQTGYS
-733 NGYRWLIG
+733 DIYKIFVGL
-741 AAVLMTVTG
+741 ATLMTVSGVTL
-750 AGIVLRT
+750 IVKTR
-757 KKETK
+757 KKDG

>member
-14 TGSLSIPLSAS
+14 TGSLSMPISAS

-42 QEMTE
+42 QETTE
-47 ATEATTSPAIT
+47 TTTSPAIT

-69 VASDFSVEPSVCN
+69 IASDFSVEPSACN

-95 DKEGYDTEHI
+95 DKEEYDTERI

-118 KYGLV
+118 RYGLV
-123 TAISAG
+123 TAISVG
-129 ETCIRIFVFDEADNP
+129 ETCISISVFDEADNP
-144 VKTIPIPVVIAPDDT
+144 VKTIQIPVVVVPDDT
-159 MSTEQQEQLAALKEK
+159 ISSEQQEQLTALKEK

-209 ANNTDFQNIYESLLS
+209 ANNTNFQDIYESLLS
-224 IAKYPDFVGG
+224 IANYPDFVGG

-268 DGNISDWKPLYSEEK
+268 DGNISDWETLYPISTTPKQVSKTLLVGSYKIYNDLSEEK
-283 AETTA
+283 AE

-300 TVTSDALSEE
+300 TVTNHDTLSEE

-335 ILNKIPED
+335 ILNKIPKD

-351 AKEFVNSSDSF
+351 AKELVNSSDSF
-362 KEIYDKL
+362 QEIYDKL

-446 IYNGIDELAVAVT
+446 IYNGIK
-459 TEAPVIAGTVV
+459 
-470 TTDTPPQ
+470 DT
-477 ITSNVSE
+477 
-484 TSMTTTVTDEYGNYI
+484 
-499 DEEGNITPATTSV
+499 A
-512 STQTETTTTTT
+512 
-523 KASTELSQIPLSGT
+523 
-537 YTVRIRIRDI
+537 
-547 VRQTPVL
+547 
-554 GLNCEVFCLQT
+554 
-565 GDVVAKWN
+565 
-573 TSDVDEIYIENLK
+573 
-586 YEFNSYNSYTGNIRY
+586 
-601 AIRITNMPENYVFFY
+601 
-616 GKDKEVYGLTG
+616 
-627 FDLEEFEYGTDLDC
+627 
-641 TVKLEDTSDDA
+641 
-652 PKYTYVTGTHPIVT
+652 
-666 TSTAPVADTTEPIS
+666 TTEP
-680 NTTAPKD
+680 TTTNYKNITQEDFKD
-687 TGTTISIPVTDPET
+687 WARKDYATKTGNVPAKAALLETADGNYAITLTDEDGEVLDVYTVNPET
-701 SVTPVPGTTAP
+701 A
-712 TETNTTV
+712 TETNQANEV
-719 TTKTTETLPQTGYS
+719 VSLPQTGYS
-733 NGYRWLIG
+733 DIYKVLVGF
-741 AAVLMTVTG
+741 ATLMTVSG
-750 AGIVLRT
+750 GILIVKTR
-757 KKETK
+757 KRDR

>member
-1 MKKWAFLVAMLLL
+1 MKKWAFLVAMMLL
-14 TGSLSIPLSAS
+14 TGSLSTLFPVS

-42 QEMTE
+42 QETTE
-47 ATEATTSPAIT
+47 TTTSPAIT

-288 TTATTETTTTTA
+288 TTATTETTATTATTETTTTTA

-374 YPDFI
+374 YPVFI

-446 IYNGIDELAVAVT
+446 IYNGIEDTVT
-459 TEAPVIAGTVV
+459 TE
-470 TTDTPPQ
+470 
-477 ITSNVSE
+477 S
-484 TSMTTTVTDEYGNYI
+484 TTTNYKNITQEDFKDWAMKDYATKTGNAPAKAALLETADGNYAITLTDEDGEVL
-499 DEEGNITPATTSV
+499 DV
-512 STQTETTTTTT
+512 
-523 KASTELSQIPLSGT
+523 
-537 YTVRIRIRDI
+537 YTVNPE
-547 VRQTPVL
+547 TA
-554 GLNCEVFCLQT
+554 T
-565 GDVVAKWN
+565 G
-573 TSDVDEIYIENLK
+573 
-586 YEFNSYNSYTGNIRY
+586 
-601 AIRITNMPENYVFFY
+601 TNMAN
-616 GKDKEVYGLTG
+616 EV
-627 FDLEEFEYGTDLDC
+627 
-641 TVKLEDTSDDA
+641 VS
-652 PKYTYVTGTHPIVT
+652 
-666 TSTAPVADTTEPIS
+666 
-680 NTTAPKD
+680 
-687 TGTTISIPVTDPET
+687 
-701 SVTPVPGTTAP
+701 
-712 TETNTTV
+712 
-719 TTKTTETLPQTGYS
+719 LPQTGYS
-733 NGYRWLIG
+733 DIYKVLVGL
-741 AAVLMTVTG
+741 ATLMTVGGGTL
-750 AGIVLRT
+750 IVKTRE
-757 KKETK
+757 KE

>member
-14 TGSLSIPLSAS
+14 TGSLSIPLSVS

-32 TEVTTTLTEI
+32 TEVATTLTEI
-42 QEMTE
+42 QKTTE
-47 ATEATTSPAIT
+47 TTTSPTIT
-58 EPIED
+58 EPIET
-63 PSSTEV
+63 PSTTEV

-288 TTATTETTTTTA
+288 TTATTETTATTATTETTTTTA

-321 EHGVFG
+321 EHGAFG

-440 LAGTYK
+440 LTGTYK
-446 IYNGIDELAVAVT
+446 IYNGIEDTVT
-459 TEAPVIAGTVV
+459 TEP
-470 TTDTPPQ
+470 
-477 ITSNVSE
+477 
-484 TSMTTTVTDEYGNYI
+484 TTTNYKNITQEDFKDWAMKDYATKTGNTPAKAALLETADGNYAITLTDEDGEVL
-499 DEEGNITPATTSV
+499 DV
-512 STQTETTTTTT
+512 
-523 KASTELSQIPLSGT
+523 
-537 YTVRIRIRDI
+537 YTV
-547 VRQTPVL
+547 
-554 GLNCEVFCLQT
+554 N
-565 GDVVAKWN
+565 
-573 TSDVDEIYIENLK
+573 
-586 YEFNSYNSYTGNIRY
+586 
-601 AIRITNMPENYVFFY
+601 PE
-616 GKDKEVYGLTG
+616 T
-627 FDLEEFEYGTDLDC
+627 
-641 TVKLEDTSDDA
+641 A
-652 PKYTYVTGTHPIVT
+652 TGTNQANEVV
-666 TSTAPVADTTEPIS
+666 S
-680 NTTAPKD
+680 
-687 TGTTISIPVTDPET
+687 
-701 SVTPVPGTTAP
+701 
-712 TETNTTV
+712 
-719 TTKTTETLPQTGYS
+719 LPQTGCSDIYKVLV
-733 NGYRWLIG
+733 GL
-741 AAVLMTVTG
+741 AVLMTVGGGTL
-750 AGIVLRT
+750 IVKTR
-757 KKETK
+757 KKDE

>member
-1 MKKWAFLVAMLLL
+1 MKKWAFLAAMLLL
-14 TGSLSIPLSAS
+14 TGSLSIPLSVS
-25 ATDVPVD
+25 AT
-32 TEVTTTLTEI
+32 EVVTTLTEI
-42 QEMTE
+42 QETTE
-47 ATEATTSPAIT
+47 TTTSPVIT
-58 EPIED
+58 EPIET
-63 PSSTEV
+63 PSTTEV

-440 LAGTYK
+440 LTGTYK
-446 IYNGIDELAVAVT
+446 IYNGIEDTVT
-459 TEAPVIAGTVV
+459 TE
-470 TTDTPPQ
+470 
-477 ITSNVSE
+477 S
-484 TSMTTTVTDEYGNYI
+484 TTTNYKNITQEDFKDWAMKDYATKTGNAPAKAALLETADGNYAITLTDEDGEVL
-499 DEEGNITPATTSV
+499 DV
-512 STQTETTTTTT
+512 
-523 KASTELSQIPLSGT
+523 
-537 YTVRIRIRDI
+537 YTV
-547 VRQTPVL
+547 
-554 GLNCEVFCLQT
+554 N
-565 GDVVAKWN
+565 
-573 TSDVDEIYIENLK
+573 
-586 YEFNSYNSYTGNIRY
+586 
-601 AIRITNMPENYVFFY
+601 PE
-616 GKDKEVYGLTG
+616 T
-627 FDLEEFEYGTDLDC
+627 
-641 TVKLEDTSDDA
+641 A
-652 PKYTYVTGTHPIVT
+652 TGTNQANEVV
-666 TSTAPVADTTEPIS
+666 S
-680 NTTAPKD
+680 
-687 TGTTISIPVTDPET
+687 
-701 SVTPVPGTTAP
+701 
-712 TETNTTV
+712 
-719 TTKTTETLPQTGYS
+719 LPQTGCSDIYKVLV
-733 NGYRWLIG
+733 GL
-741 AAVLMTVTG
+741 ATLMTVGGVTLIVKTRKKDG
-750 AGIVLRT
+750 ASNQ
-757 KKETK
+757 